1 MHVPDGFLN
10 LPTSI
15 ATAAVAAGGV
25 ALALRGA
32 RRELD
37 ERTTPLA
44 GLAATF
50 VFAAQLVNF
59 PVAAGTSG
67 HLIGGALAAVLVG
80 PWTATLCLTVV
91 LMVQALL
98 FADGGVTALGTNIVL
113 MGLVSVWAGWG
124 VFALARAVLPR
135 RAGSVAAAAA
145 IGAFLSVPAAALT
158 FVGLFVVGGAVPV
171 PVGTLVAAMTG
182 VHALIGVGE
191 AIITALVVSAVV
203 RVRPDLVHGAGHP
216 AAPTPAAP

>member
-1 MHVPDGFLN
+1 MSDQTPTVP
-10 LPTSI
+10 
-15 ATAAVAAGGV
+15 
-25 ALALRGA
+25 
-32 RRELD
+32 
-37 ERTTPLA
+37 
-44 GLAATF
+44 AATDILRLTD
-50 VFAAQLVNF
+50 VQVRI
-59 PVAAGTSG
+59 AGSHILQG
-67 HLIGGALAAVLVG
+67 ID
-80 PWTATLCLTVV
+80 LTV
-91 LMVQALL
+91 
-98 FADGGVTALGTNIVL
+98 ADGGVTALGTNIVL

-135 RAGSVAAAAA
+135 RAGRVAAAAA